1 MATAALSPEPA
12 KGSPCQDPPPKKKT
26 KKNKKQTTY
35 IAVGSASVPAS
46 LLPQGLQREGRG
58 CSITTRA
65 HGPRRSPP
73 PGARGTYQVL
83 ELRREAAV
91 VGLLHVH
98 DLGVRP
104 QDVKLPRPQKRK
116 KKDTVWPA
124 APSGRT
130 HGRTF
135 AGVKSRS
142 KKERKEKEK
151 PSRLPPECC
160 NITRVPRK
168 GKREMRSRPRPP
180 RTAGG
185 VGGTA
190 SSPTTPPRAVPTT
203 QEWISGTHGHPAPSP
218 GVTPALSAGMGL
230 EPGAAGTR
238 WDPKSST
245 QGQSTG
251 LTCRCRL

>member
-1 MATAALSPEPA
+1 MATAALSQQRA
-12 KGSPCQDPPPKKKT
+12 LLARTLPPQKNKKKT
-26 KKNKKQTTY
+26 KNNLHRSWLCLRSR
-35 IAVGSASVPAS
+35 IAAPAGSA
-46 LLPQGLQREGRG
+46 EGRERLQHHHEG
-58 CSITTRA
+58 AR
-65 HGPRRSPP
+65 PQEEPP
-73 PGARGTYQVL
+73 PRGL
-83 ELRREAAV
+83 AAPTRCLNSAERLP
-91 VGLLHVH
+91 LLDSSMFMTLVFVPRMLNFR
-98 DLGVRP
+98 DL
-104 QDVKLPRPQKRK
+104 KRGK

-185 VGGTA
+185 VGSTA
-190 SSPTTPPRAVPTT
+190 SSPTTPPRLSPQLRSGSRGPTAT
-203 QEWISGTHGHPAPSP
+203 LRHP
-218 GVTPALSAGMGL
+218 
-230 EPGAAGTR
+230 
-238 WDPKSST
+238 
-245 QGQSTG
+245 QGSH
-251 LTCRCRL
+251 RP